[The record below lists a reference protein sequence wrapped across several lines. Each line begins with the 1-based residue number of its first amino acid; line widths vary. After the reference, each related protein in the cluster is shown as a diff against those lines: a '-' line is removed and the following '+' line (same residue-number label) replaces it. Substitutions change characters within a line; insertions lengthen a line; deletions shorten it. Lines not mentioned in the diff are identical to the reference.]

1 MLETKVTERESRMRA
16 DYRPIRIGLLGAGS
30 VGSQVFK
37 LIQEDADELANR
49 VGARLEIS
57 GVLVRSIDASR
68 DYSIP
73 KEFLTTDAESVIL
86 GSDIVVELIG
96 GIQPA
101 LDYIRMALESG
112 SDVVT
117 ANKALL
123 ANHGP
128 EVFELAERVGAQVYY
143 EASVAGAI
151 PIIRPLRESLAG
163 DTVSRIMGIVNGTT
177 NFILDQMESTGASF
191 DAALEQAQQ
200 LGYAEADPTADVGGF
215 DAAAKA
221 AILSSLAF
229 HTEVHIDD
237 VYTEGI
243 EKITQLDI
251 ESAKDAGYTVKLLAV
266 CERIDDDSIAA
277 RVHPT
282 LIPQTHPLASVRGAF
297 NAVFVESEASGEL
310 MFYGAGAG
318 GIETASAVLGDVVMA
333 AKRHLGGGSTSNE
346 SSHAKLNILPID
358 DIITR
363 YQVSL
368 EVKDQP
374 GVLAVIASMF
384 AELQISVET
393 LEQSTIEADGD
404 TVMLTIITHE
414 TSERSLQKLIS
425 KLNESDV
432 VAEFKGQVRVE
443 GV

>member
-1 MLETKVTERESRMRA
+1 MRA

-37 LIQEDADELANR
+37 LIQNDSEELAHR
-49 VGARLEIS
+49 VGAKLEIS
-57 GVLVRSIDASR
+57 GVLVRSLDADR
-68 DYSIP
+68 DYEIP
-73 KEFLTTDAESVIL
+73 KSFLTTDAESVIL

-101 LDYIRMALESG
+101 LDYIRTALESG

-117 ANKALL
+117 ANKTLL

-128 EVFELAERVGAQVYY
+128 EIFELAERVGAQVYY

-163 DTVSRIMGIVNGTT
+163 DKVTRIMGIVNGTT

-191 DAALEQAQQ
+191 EDSLQKAQQ

-251 ESAKDAGYTVKLLAV
+251 ESAKEADYTVKLLAV
-266 CERIDDDSIAA
+266 CERVGKDSIAA

-282 LIPQTHPLASVRGAF
+282 LIPVSHPLASVRGAF

-333 AKRHLGGGSTSNE
+333 AKRHLGGGSGLNE
-346 SSHAKLNILPID
+346 SSHAKLETMPID
-358 DIITR
+358 DIVTR
-363 YQVSL
+363 YQISL
-368 EVKDQP
+368 EVKDQS

-384 AELQISVET
+384 ADLDISVET
-393 LEQSTIEADGD
+393 LEQSTIDSD
-404 TVMLTIITHE
+404 SDNVMLTIITHE
-414 TSERSLQKLIS
+414 TSERSLQKLIE
-425 KLNESDV
+425 KLNPQDQV
-432 VAEFKGQVRVE
+432 VDIRGQIRVE

>member
-1 MLETKVTERESRMRA
+1 
-16 DYRPIRIGLLGAGS
+16 
-30 VGSQVFK
+30 
-37 LIQEDADELANR
+37 
-49 VGARLEIS
+49 
-57 GVLVRSIDASR
+57 
-68 DYSIP
+68 
-73 KEFLTTDAESVIL
+73 
-86 GSDIVVELIG
+86 
-96 GIQPA
+96 
-101 LDYIRMALESG
+101 
-112 SDVVT
+112 
-117 ANKALL
+117 
-123 ANHGP
+123 
-128 EVFELAERVGAQVYY
+128 
-143 EASVAGAI
+143 
-151 PIIRPLRESLAG
+151 
-163 DTVSRIMGIVNGTT
+163 
-177 NFILDQMESTGASF
+177 
-191 DAALEQAQQ
+191 
-200 LGYAEADPTADVGGF
+200 
-215 DAAAKA
+215 AKA

-251 ESAKDAGYTVKLLAV
+251 EAAKDAGYTVKLLAV
-266 CERIDDDSIAA
+266 CERVGEDSIAA

-318 GIETASAVLGDVVMA
+318 GLETASAVLGDVVMA
-333 AKRHLGGGSTSNE
+333 AKRHLGGGSTSSE

-368 EVKDQP
+368 EVNDQP

-384 AELQISVET
+384 ADLEISVET

-404 TVMLTIITHE
+404 TVLLTIITHE
-414 TSERSLQKLIS
+414 TSERSLQKLIT
-425 KLNESDV
+425 KLNASDV

>member
-1 MLETKVTERESRMRA
+1 MRA

-30 VGSQVFK
+30 VGSQVFR
-37 LIQEDADELANR
+37 LIQEDSEELEKR
-49 VGARLEIS
+49 VGAKLEVS
-57 GVLVRSIDASR
+57 GVLVRSLDASR
-68 DYSIP
+68 DYDIP
-73 KEFLTTDAESVIL
+73 KEFLTTDADSIIL

-101 LDYIRMALESG
+101 FDYIRMALESG

-128 EVFELAERVGAQVYY
+128 EIFELAERVGAQVFY

-191 DAALEQAQQ
+191 SAALEQAQQ

-266 CERIDDDSIAA
+266 CERIDEQSIAA

-282 LIPQTHPLASVRGAF
+282 LIPQAHPLASVRGAF

-333 AKRHLGGGSTSNE
+333 AKRHLGGGSNHGE
-346 SSHAKLNILPID
+346 SSHAKLQIMPID

-368 EVKDQP
+368 EVRDEP

-384 AELQISVET
+384 ADLKISVET

-404 TVMLTIITHE
+404 TVLLTIITHE
-414 TSERSLQKLIS
+414 TSESSLQKLIE
-425 KLNESDV
+425 KLGESEV

>member
-1 MLETKVTERESRMRA
+1 MRA

-30 VGSQVFK
+30 VGSQVFR
-37 LIQEDADELANR
+37 LIQQDADELANR

-57 GVLVRSIDASR
+57 GVLVRSLDASR

-73 KEFLTTDAESVIL
+73 REFLTTEAESVIL

-101 LDYIRMALESG
+101 LDYVRMALESG

-128 EVFELAERVGAQVYY
+128 EIFELAERVGAQVYY

-163 DTVSRIMGIVNGTT
+163 DKVSRIMGIVNGTT

-229 HTEVHIDD
+229 HTEVQLND

-243 EKITQLDI
+243 ENITQLDI
-251 ESAKDAGYTVKLLAV
+251 ESAKDAGYTIKLLAV
-266 CERIDDDSIAA
+266 CERVGNDSIAA

-282 LIPQTHPLASVRGAF
+282 LIPITHPLASVRGAF

-318 GIETASAVLGDVVMA
+318 GTETASAVLGDVVMA
-333 AKRHLGGGSTSNE
+333 AKRHLGGGSTTSE

-358 DIITR
+358 DIVTR
-363 YQVSL
+363 YQISI
-368 EVKDQP
+368 EVRDQP

-384 AELQISVET
+384 ADLEISVET
-393 LEQSTIEADGD
+393 LEQSTLEDGGE
-404 TVMLTIITHE
+404 TVMLTVITHE
-414 TSERSLQKLIS
+414 TSERSLKNLIE
-425 KLNESDV
+425 KLNASDAV
-432 VAEFKGQVRVE
+432 VEFKGQTRVE

>member
-1 MLETKVTERESRMRA
+1 MRA

-37 LIQEDADELANR
+37 LIQEDSDELENR
-49 VGARLEIS
+49 VGAKLEIS
-57 GVLVRSIDASR
+57 GVLVRSLDASR

-73 KEFLTTDAESVIL
+73 GEFLTTDAESVIL

-128 EVFELAERVGAQVYY
+128 EIYELAERVGAQVYY

-251 ESAKDAGYTVKLLAV
+251 ESAKDAGYTIKLLAV
-266 CERIDDDSIAA
+266 CERVGDDSIAA

-318 GIETASAVLGDVVMA
+318 GLETASAVLGDVVMA
-333 AKRHLGGGSTSNE
+333 AKRHLGGGSTMSE
-346 SSHAKLNILPID
+346 SSHAKLVNLPID

-363 YQVSL
+363 YQISM

-384 AELQISVET
+384 AELEISVET

-404 TVMLTIITHE
+404 TVLLTIITHE
-414 TSERSLQKLIS
+414 TSERSLRNLIL
-425 KLNESDV
+425 KLNKSDV